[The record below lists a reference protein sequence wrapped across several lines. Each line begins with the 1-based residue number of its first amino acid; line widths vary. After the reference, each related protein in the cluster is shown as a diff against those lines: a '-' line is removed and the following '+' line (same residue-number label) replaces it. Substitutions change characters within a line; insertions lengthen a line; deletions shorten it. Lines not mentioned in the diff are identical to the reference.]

1 MLGEEGPLLSVCVE
15 PCVCLAK
22 CECVYAVLGSNNE
35 MSTCLKKKLK
45 GLHEPLVLYVKNAGF
60 LFKVS
65 LRHPSPHSP
74 VVSIILSILL
84 IMF

>member
-35 MSTCLKKKLK
+35 MSTCLKKKLSK
-45 GLHEPLVLYVKNAGF
+45 VFMSHWFYMLKIQVFF
-60 LFKVS
+60 LKY
-65 LRHPSPHSP
+65 L
-74 VVSIILSILL
+74 
-84 IMF
+84 